1 MDYRQK
7 NWPEWLI
14 LAEFAINNKIHS
26 TTKVSLFMENY
37 RRELKIGINIRKNR
51 KMKKAMKFAERMKKV
66 QEEAEVVLK
75 KTYEVIKWQ
84 ADRGQKKAEK

>member
-14 LAEFAINNKIHS
+14 LAEFAINKKIHS